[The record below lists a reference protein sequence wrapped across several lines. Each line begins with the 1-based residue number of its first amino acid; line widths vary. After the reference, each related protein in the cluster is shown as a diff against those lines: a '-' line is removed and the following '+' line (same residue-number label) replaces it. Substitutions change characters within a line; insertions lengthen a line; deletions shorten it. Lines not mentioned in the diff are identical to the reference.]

1 VQAATAA
8 DGAAALAD
16 TVAEV
21 PDVAG
26 VCAGMADPAV
36 LRLGLAVRLPVAVP
50 LPPGPQ
56 PASATPASTVPAASM
71 SHGFIVMVVSLPLP
85 ADTRQTR
92 MTYSPANAVTT
103 RWLVFLKAA
112 TSSRRSFPS

>member
-26 VCAGMADPAV
+26 VCAGVADPAV
-36 LRLGLAVRLPVAVP
+36 LPLGLAVRLPMAVP
-50 LPPGPQ
+50 LPPDPQ
-56 PASATPASTVPAASM
+56 PASAAPASTVPAASM
-71 SHGFIVMVVSLPLP
+71 RHGFIVMVIARAGRHPG
-85 ADTRQTR
+85 
-92 MTYSPANAVTT
+92 
-103 RWLVFLKAA
+103 
-112 TSSRRSFPS
+112 